1 MIRIYAKML
10 ERDLKRW
17 HEKGW
22 VTGEGYQAILAE
34 QAQGARLTASAALA
48 VIGAVLLG
56 FAAISFVA
64 ANWNEIPRL
73 LRVSIL
79 IAALWSAYGGAAY
92 LYERG
97 LPDFAQA
104 AVLSGALFFG
114 AAVMLITQMYHIAS
128 GDLPGFMLLRTA
140 GAALAGILFRSS
152 LTLGAAMILA
162 GAWNLSELD
171 IAPHAIQW
179 HFLPVWAALT
189 ALLAWNR
196 TGLGLHTAAAVLAVW
211 LVRAEFEVSHDAA
224 AIATAASF
232 AAVFAAAHVYVAAG
246 NALVRQIAF
255 RAMPYAMFVCFGG
268 LLPQPFSQQV
278 HIPAAAVGI
287 VASIA
292 AASHMLSQTDARWQQ
307 AAPALFSFALAFAL
321 YSLFVIQFHTHIE
334 LSGLIVTAVLTF
346 AVLAGALICGIQAR
360 SRLVMWLAYAGL
372 VTEMLWL
379 YFDKLG
385 NLINTSLFFLL
396 MGAAIFA
403 LAWLLMRLGGAPRET
418 EVRS

>member
-1 MIRIYAKML
+1 MIRIYAKRL

-34 QAQGARLTASAALA
+34 QAQGAKLTASAALA
-48 VIGAVLLG
+48 AIGAVLLG
-56 FAAISFVA
+56 FAAISFVG
-64 ANWNEIPRL
+64 ANWSEIPRL

-79 IAALWSAYGGAAY
+79 VAALWSAYGGAAY
-92 LYERG
+92 LYKRG

-104 AVLSGALFFG
+104 AVLSGVLFFG
-114 AAVMLITQMYHIAS
+114 AAVVLITQMYHIAS
-128 GDLPGFMLLRTA
+128 GNLPGFMLLWTA

-162 GAWNLSELD
+162 GGWNLSELD
-171 IAPHAIQW
+171 IAPHVIQW
-179 HFLPVWAALT
+179 HFLPVWAVLT
-189 ALLAWNR
+189 GLLAWNR
-196 TGLGLHTAAAVLAVW
+196 TGLGLHTAAAVLTVW
-211 LVRAEFEVSHDAA
+211 LVRAEFVVSHD
-224 AIATAASF
+224 TAALAAGAAF
-232 AAVFAAAHVYVAAG
+232 AAVFAAAHVYVTAE

-255 RAMPYAMFVCFGG
+255 RAMPYAMIVCFGG
-268 LLPQPFSQQV
+268 LLCQPFNQPAQ
-278 HIPAAAVGI
+278 IPAAAAGI
-287 VASIA
+287 VACIA

-307 AAPALFSFALAFAL
+307 AAPPLFSFALAFAL

-334 LSGLIVTAVLTF
+334 LRSLIVTAVLTF

>member
-1 MIRIYAKML
+1 MIRIYAKRL

-17 HEKGW
+17 HDKGW

-34 QAQGARLTASAALA
+34 QAQGAKLTASAALA

-73 LRVSIL
+73 LRVSVL
-79 IAALWSAYGGAAY
+79 VAALWTAYGGAAY
-92 LYERG
+92 FYERG

-114 AAVMLITQMYHIAS
+114 AAVMLITQMYHISS
-128 GDLPGFMLLRTA
+128 GNLPGFMLLWTA
-140 GAALAGILFRSS
+140 GAAVAGILFRSS
-152 LTLGAAMILA
+152 LTLAAAMILA
-162 GAWNLSELD
+162 SAWNVSELD

-196 TGLGLHTAAAVLAVW
+196 TGLGLHTAAAVLTVW
-211 LVRAEFEVSHDAA
+211 LVRAEFEVSHAAA
-224 AIATAASF
+224 AIATAAAF

-255 RAMPYAMFVCFGG
+255 RAMPYAMIVCFGG
-268 LLPQPFSQQV
+268 LVTQPLSLQV

-287 VASIA
+287 VACIA
-292 AASHMLSQTDARWQQ
+292 VATRMLSQTDARWQQ
-307 AAPALFSFALAFAL
+307 AAPPLFSFALPFAL

-334 LSGLIVTAVLTF
+334 LSGLIVAAVSTF

-360 SRLVMWLAYAGL
+360 SPLVMWLAYAGL

-403 LAWLLMRLGGAPRET
+403 LARVLMRHGGASHET

>member
-1 MIRIYAKML
+1 MTTGGPLQKKRIL
-10 ERDLKRW
+10 
-17 HEKGW
+17 
-22 VTGEGYQAILAE
+22 V
-34 QAQGARLTASAALA
+34 
-48 VIGAVLLG
+48 
-56 FAAISFVA
+56 
-64 ANWNEIPRL
+64 
-73 LRVSIL
+73 
-79 IAALWSAYGGAAY
+79 AALWVAYGGAAY

-104 AVLSGALFFG
+104 AVLSGALFFD

-128 GDLPGFMLLRTA
+128 GNLPGFMLLWTA

-162 GAWNLSELD
+162 GAWNLSEID

-224 AIATAASF
+224 AIAAASF

-246 NALVRQIAF
+246 NALVRQIAL
-255 RAMPYAMFVCFGG
+255 RAMPYAMIVCFGG
-268 LLPQPFSQQV
+268 LLCQPFSREV

-287 VASIA
+287 VACIA
-292 AASHMLSQTDARWQQ
+292 AAGHMLSQTDARWQQ
-307 AAPALFSFALAFAL
+307 AAPPLFSFALAFAL
-321 YSLFVIQFHTHIE
+321 YSLFVTQFHTHIE

-385 NLINTSLFFLL
+385 NLINTSLCFLL

-403 LAWLLMRLGGAPRET
+403 LAWVLMRHGGAARET
-418 EVRS
+418 EVQS